1 MILHVGWKIMKEK
14 KLIGKMIQFFLV
26 FVLLFTNQVHYLPV
40 YSEEL
45 HESTVENNTTEA
57 YQQSTTITVDPPQVD
72 INETVNE
79 QESALELETSTE
91 ETDAINDEE
100 TSLESSSEE
109 SETTETTLEE
119 TTSAEDHEVIL
130 TGVTN
135 SGVTITVKA
144 MQSDFS
150 ESDEPIELRVRELE
164 PENAEDLALADPM
177 AQYIFDIN
185 PEVFKASIKF
195 LNIEFYQLGV
205 KLEPLGP
212 LEIQI
217 SNLSSEEPILQTKV
231 YQQTSDGLINELEHS
246 WNSESPTNLSLH
258 LSSSNVLGLLSIHE
272 LFGEPGEIA
281 PGIDNMLPT
290 DGSPTP
296 ASLQYFQPGELGPFT
311 QNNTLFRSRFMTR
324 ANSQQADELQPGE
337 VRTNKTAVPSTTH
350 LNTWEITVE
359 VEAQDYRKDL
369 KTDIVLVIDRSGSMA
384 GDRMTNAKEAAQ
396 NFVTQILDKDP
407 TNSRI
412 SIVSFAS
419 DARIDSGFSNNK
431 NSLQSSIN
439 NIQAEGGTFTQG
451 GLKQAE
457 NLLGGSTADRK
468 YIVLLSDGEPTFS
481 YLPETG
487 TYGLEHK
494 TEKRHGIF
502 WKLIGGH
509 VIPGEYTYDNIYA
522 SYSDQTT
529 FNYGQSIGNGGS
541 ILGSINYN
549 GGSILGSDNYSYPIR
564 LVNDPN
570 LYYPLDWGLFTPSGL
585 FKYTPVT
592 LTYYNH
598 GDAAIRESQIAKAS
612 GINGLYTI
620 AIGAGDIGTN
630 ILNQMATEGMA
641 FSTNDPSALQGIYDT
656 IADSI
661 QSQPVFSTAKVNDEM
676 GFGFEVNG
684 NISNITVNTG
694 TAQLISKNA
703 TTNQTISW
711 DINGMPE
718 VDKANR
724 PGYRRAT
731 LKYTVE
737 VTADMLKDVTNEQK
751 LFETNKST
759 VLNYTDSQSNE
770 NKRVEITSPQVNPV
784 LMKVKKTLLD
794 IDGKVDNSEDTYRF
808 KLGETDIDSD
818 IKANIEYEYFL
829 PPFNPGDY
837 QLLETAIISKDGKSI
852 PLGDYNISY
861 KINGIEGNLLKIN
874 SQNNSEG
881 IADFTLEVINQ
892 IKPIK
897 IKLTKKVSGNM
908 GEREREFNFEGSYT
922 RRHHNDAKELEL
934 KSLKHNES
942 QELTLPRDAI
952 LNLAEVNVPEE
963 YNVTYQI
970 NGKSTEKVENLDLS
984 YSDVKEDAIEIIVT
998 KTKDKEIATGIHDD
1012 LKPYMILLAILTLVI
1027 LIVGIIYYYQHKNE
1041 EGLQ

>member
-1 MILHVGWKIMKEK
+1 MREK
-14 KLIGKMIQFFLV
+14 KLIGKIIQFFLV
-26 FVLLFTNQVHYLPV
+26 FVLLFTNQVPYLTV
-40 YSEEL
+40 FSEENQ
-45 HESTVENNTTEA
+45 ESTVENNTTEA
-57 YQQSTTITVDPPQVD
+57 YQESTTITVDPPQVD
-72 INETVNE
+72 INETVND
-79 QESALELETSTE
+79 QESALESETSTE
-91 ETDAINDEE
+91 DTYAINDEE

-109 SETTETTLEE
+109 SKTTETTLEE
-119 TTSAEDHEVIL
+119 TTLTEDHELIL
-130 TGVTN
+130 SSVTN

-164 PENAEDLALADPM
+164 PENAEDFAIADPI
-177 AQYIFDIN
+177 AQYLFDIN
-185 PEVFKASIKF
+185 PEVFKASINF
-195 LNIEFYQLGV
+195 FNIEFYQSGEKV
-205 KLEPLGP
+205 EPLEP

-231 YQQTSDGLINELEHS
+231 YQQTSDGLINELEHN

-258 LSSSNVLGLLSIHE
+258 LSSSDVLGLLSIHE

-290 DGSPTP
+290 DGSPIP
-296 ASLQYFQPGELGPFT
+296 VSLQYFQPGELGPFT

-324 ANSQQADELQPGE
+324 AISQQTDELQPGE

-384 GDRMTNAKEAAQ
+384 GNRMTNAKESAK

-419 DARIDSGFSNNK
+419 DARIDSGFSNN
-431 NSLQSSIN
+431 NYSLQSSIN
-439 NIQAEGGTFTQG
+439 NISAGGGTFTQG

-457 NLLGGSTADRK
+457 NLIGGSTADRK

-481 YLPETG
+481 YLPVTG
-487 TYGLEHK
+487 TYGLEP
-494 TEKRHGIF
+494 KREEQYGTY
-502 WKLIGGH
+502 WSSATGY
-509 VIPGEYTYDNIYA
+509 VRPRRTYTYNNNYA
-522 SYSDQTT
+522 SYSDQTM
-529 FNYGQSIGNGGS
+529 FNYNERIGNGGS
-541 ILGSINYN
+541 ILGSTNYN
-549 GGSILGSDNYSYPIR
+549 GDSYPISF
-564 LVNDPN
+564 NGDPN
-570 LYYPLDWGLFTPSGL
+570 LYYPLNRTGNPWFGYQ
-585 FKYTPVT
+585 YTPVD

-620 AIGAGDIGTN
+620 AVGAGDIGTN
-630 ILNQMATEGMA
+630 ILNQMANEGMA

-676 GFGFEVNG
+676 GLGFEVKG
-684 NISNITVNTG
+684 DILNIEVNTG
-694 TAQLISKNA
+694 TANLISKSA
-703 TTNQTISW
+703 TTNQSISW

-731 LKYTVE
+731 LTYTVE

-794 IDGKVDNSEDTYRF
+794 IDGNIDNSDDTYRF
-808 KLGETDIDSD
+808 KLGDFDIDSD
-818 IKANIEYEYFL
+818 IKANIEYQYFL

-837 QLLETAIISKDGKSI
+837 QLLETAIISKDGKSN
-852 PLGDYNISY
+852 PLDDYNISY
-861 KINGIEGNLLKIN
+861 KINGNEGNKLSIN

-922 RRHHNDAKELEL
+922 RRHHNDAKKLEL

-942 QELTLPRDAI
+942 QELTLPRDAV
-952 LNLAEVNVPEE
+952 LNLAEINVPEG

-970 NGKSTEKVENLDLS
+970 NGKPTEKVENLDLS
-984 YSDVKEDAIEIIVT
+984 EIDVNKNAIEIIVT
-998 KTKDKEIATGIHDD
+998 NTKDKEIATGIHDD
-1012 LKPYMILLAILTLVI
+1012 LKPYMILLVILTLVI
-1027 LIVGIIYYYQHKNE
+1027 LIVGIVYYYQHKNE

>member
-1 MILHVGWKIMKEK
+1 MKEK
-14 KLIGKMIQFFLV
+14 KLIGKIIQFFLV
-26 FVLLFTNQVHYLPV
+26 FVLLFTNQVHYLTV
-40 YSEEL
+40 FSEEIQ
-45 HESTVENNTTEA
+45 ESTVENNTTEA
-57 YQQSTTITVDPPQVD
+57 YQESTTITVDSPQAD
-72 INETVNE
+72 INETVND
-79 QESALELETSTE
+79 QESALVSETSTE
-91 ETDAINDEE
+91 ETDAIIDEE

-130 TGVTN
+130 SGVTN

-164 PENAEDLALADPM
+164 PENAEDFALADPM

-195 LNIEFYQLGV
+195 LNIEFYQSGEKV
-205 KLEPLGP
+205 EPLKP

-217 SNLSSEEPILQTKV
+217 SNLLFEEPILQTKV
-231 YQQTSDGLINELEHS
+231 YQQISDGLINELEHS

-296 ASLQYFQPGELGPFT
+296 VSLQYFQPGELGPFT
-311 QNNTLFRSRFMTR
+311 QNNTLFRSRSMTR
-324 ANSQQADELQPGE
+324 ANSQQTDELQPGE
-337 VRTNKTAVPSTTH
+337 VRTKKTAVPSITH

-384 GDRMTNAKEAAQ
+384 NDDRMTNATESAK

-407 TNSRI
+407 NNSRVA
-412 SIVSFAS
+412 IVSFAS
-419 DARIDSGFSNNK
+419 EARIDSRFSSNN
-431 NSLQSSIN
+431 SYLQSRIN
-439 NIQAEGGTFTQG
+439 NISAEGGTFTQG

-457 NLLGGSTADRK
+457 NLIVRSTADRK

-481 YLPETG
+481 YLPVSR
-487 TYGLEHK
+487 TYGLERK
-494 TEKRHGIF
+494 TEKRYGTYRNQN
-502 WKLIGGH
+502 GGF
-509 VIPGEYTYDNIYA
+509 VIAGAYTYNNNYV
-522 SYSDQTT
+522 SYSNQTT
-529 FNYGQSIGNGGS
+529 FDYGQKIGNGGS
-541 ILGSINYN
+541 ILGSTNYN
-549 GGSILGSDNYSYPIR
+549 DDSYPISLDGYSNPFYPVEIKGEGR
-564 LVNDPN
+564 NRYYSPVN
-570 LYYPLDWGLFTPSGL
+570 
-585 FKYTPVT
+585 

-620 AIGAGDIGTN
+620 AVGAGVTGTN
-630 ILNQMATEGMA
+630 ILNQMANEGMA

-661 QSQPVFSTAKVNDEM
+661 QSQPVFSTANVNDEM
-676 GFGFEVNG
+676 GLGFEVKG
-684 NISNITVNTG
+684 DILNIEVNTG
-694 TAQLISKNA
+694 TAQLISKVA

-711 DINGMPE
+711 DFNGMPE

-737 VTADMLKDVTNEQK
+737 VTPDLLEDVTNDQK
-751 LFETNKST
+751 QFETNKST

-852 PLGDYNISY
+852 PLDDYNISY

-881 IADFTLEVINQ
+881 INDFTLEVINQ

-908 GEREREFNFEGSYT
+908 GEREREFNFEGSYI
-922 RRHHNDAKELEL
+922 RRHHNDAKELDL
-934 KSLKHNES
+934 KSLKHNDS

-970 NGKSTEKVENLDLS
+970 NGISTEKVENLDLS

-998 KTKDKEIATGIHDD
+998 NTKDKEIATGIHDD

>member
-1 MILHVGWKIMKEK
+1 MKEK

-26 FVLLFTNQVHYLPV
+26 FVLLFTNQGHYLTV
-40 YSEEL
+40 FSEEIK
-45 HESTVENNTTEA
+45 ESTVENNTTEA
-57 YQQSTTITVDPPQVD
+57 YQESTTITVDPPQTD
-72 INETVNE
+72 INETVND
-79 QESALELETSTE
+79 QEAALESDTSTE
-91 ETDAINDEE
+91 ETDAVNDVE

-135 SGVTITVKA
+135 SGISITVKV

-164 PENAEDLALADPM
+164 PENAEDFALADPI

-195 LNIEFYQLGV
+195 LNIEFYQSGEKV
-205 KLEPLGP
+205 EPLKP

-217 SNLSSEEPILQTKV
+217 SNLLFEEPILQTKV
-231 YQQTSDGLINELEHS
+231 YQQTSDGMINELEHNG
-246 WNSESPTNLSLH
+246 NSESPTNLSLH

-272 LFGEPGEIA
+272 LFGEPGGIA

-296 ASLQYFQPGELGPFT
+296 VSLQYFQPGELGPFT
-311 QNNTLFRSRFMTR
+311 QNYTFFRSRSMTR
-324 ANSQQADELQPGE
+324 ANIHQADELQPGE

-384 GDRMTNAKEAAQ
+384 GNRMTNAKESAK

-419 DARIDSGFSNNK
+419 DARIDSGFSNN
-431 NSLQSSIN
+431 NYSLQSSIN
-439 NIQAEGGTFTQG
+439 NISAGGGTFTQG

-457 NLLGGSTADRK
+457 NLIGGSTADRK

-481 YLPETG
+481 YLPVTG
-487 TYGLEHK
+487 TYGLERK
-494 TEKRHGIF
+494 TEKRYGTYRNQN
-502 WKLIGGH
+502 GGFF
-509 VIPGEYTYDNIYA
+509 IAGEYTYNNNYV
-522 SYSDQTT
+522 SYSNQTT
-529 FNYGQSIGNGGS
+529 FYYGQKIGNGGS
-541 ILGSINYN
+541 ILGSTNYN
-549 GGSILGSDNYSYPIR
+549 GDSYPIS
-564 LVNDPN
+564 LIGYSN
-570 LYYPLDWGLFTPSGL
+570 LFYPVDRTWDAWFGYYQ
-585 FKYTPVT
+585 YTPVN

-620 AIGAGDIGTN
+620 AVGAGDIGTN
-630 ILNQMATEGMA
+630 ILNQMANEGMA

-676 GFGFEVNG
+676 GLGFEVKG
-684 NISNITVNTG
+684 DISNIEVNTG
-694 TAQLISKNA
+694 TANLIPKSA
-703 TTNQTISW
+703 TTNQSISW

-737 VTADMLKDVTNEQK
+737 VTPDMLKDVTNEQK

-794 IDGKVDNSEDTYRF
+794 IDGNVDYSEDKYRF

-818 IKANIEYEYFL
+818 IKANIEYQYFL

-837 QLLETAIISKDGKSI
+837 QLLETTIISKDGKSI
-852 PLGDYNISY
+852 PLDDYNISY
-861 KINGIEGNLLKIN
+861 KINGNEGNKLSIN

-881 IADFTLEVINQ
+881 INDFTLEVINQ

-908 GEREREFNFEGSYT
+908 GEREREFNFKGSYT
-922 RRHHNDAKELEL
+922 RRHHNDAKELGL

-942 QELTLPRDAI
+942 QELTLPRDAV
-952 LNLAEVNVPEE
+952 LNLAEINVPEG

-970 NGKSTEKVENLDLS
+970 NGKPTEKVENLDLS
-984 YSDVKEDAIEIIVT
+984 EIDVNKNAIEIIVT
-998 KTKDKEIATGIHDD
+998 NTKDKEIATGIHDD
-1012 LKPYMILLAILTLVI
+1012 LKPYMILLVILTLVI
-1027 LIVGIIYYYQHKNE
+1027 LIVGIVYYYQHKNE

>member
-1 MILHVGWKIMKEK
+1 MKEK
-14 KLIGKMIQFFLV
+14 KLIGKITQFFLV
-26 FVLLFTNQVHYLPV
+26 FVLLFTSQVHYLPV
-40 YSEEL
+40 YSEEIQ
-45 HESTVENNTTEA
+45 ESTVENNTTET
-57 YQQSTTITVDPPQVD
+57 YQESTTITVEPPLAN
-72 INETVNE
+72 INEIVDD

-119 TTSAEDHEVIL
+119 TTSTEDHEVIL
-130 TGVTN
+130 SGVTN

-144 MQSDFS
+144 TQSDFS

-195 LNIEFYQLGV
+195 LNIEFYQSGE

-212 LEIQI
+212 LEIQM

-296 ASLQYFQPGELGPFT
+296 VSLQYFQPGELGPFT
-311 QNNTLFRSRFMTR
+311 QNNTLFRSRSMTR
-324 ANSQQADELQPGE
+324 ANSQQTDELQPGE
-337 VRTNKTAVPSTTH
+337 VRTKKTAVPSTTH

-384 GDRMTNAKEAAQ
+384 GNRMTNAKEAAN

-419 DARIDSGFSNNK
+419 DARKDSSFSNDK
-431 NSLQSSIN
+431 VSLQSSIN
-439 NIQAEGGTFTQG
+439 NISAGGGTFTQG

-457 NLLGGSTADRK
+457 NLIGGSTADRK

-481 YLPETG
+481 YLPFTG
-487 TYGLEHK
+487 TYGLEP
-494 TEKRHGIF
+494 KREEQYGIYYSPS
-502 WKLIGGH
+502 GTT
-509 VIPGEYTYDNIYA
+509 YTYNNSYA

-529 FNYGQSIGNGGS
+529 FNYNERIGNGGS
-541 ILGSINYN
+541 ILGSTNYN
-549 GGSILGSDNYSYPIR
+549 GTSYPISF
-564 LVNDPN
+564 VNDSK
-570 LYYPLDWGLFTPSGL
+570 LYYPLERTWRPFYGYQ
-585 FKYTPVT
+585 YTPVN

-620 AIGAGDIGTN
+620 AVGAGDIGTN
-630 ILNQMATEGMA
+630 ILNQMANEGMA

-676 GFGFEVNG
+676 GLGFEVNED
-684 NISNITVNTG
+684 ISNINVNTG
-694 TAQLISKNA
+694 TANLISKSA
-703 TTNQTISW
+703 TTNQSISW

-731 LKYTVE
+731 LKYTVKATPDLLE
-737 VTADMLKDVTNEQK
+737 DVTNDQK

-770 NKRVEITSPQVNPV
+770 NKRVEITSPKVNPV
-784 LMKVKKTLLD
+784 LMKVKKTLRD
-794 IDGKVDNSEDTYRF
+794 IDGNIDNSDDTYRF
-808 KLGETDIDSD
+808 KLGDFNIDSD

-837 QLLETAIISKDGKSI
+837 QLLETAIISKDRKSI
-852 PLGDYNISY
+852 PLGNYNISY
-861 KINGIEGNLLKIN
+861 KINGNEGNKLSIN

-942 QELTLPRDAI
+942 LELTLPRDAI
-952 LNLAEVNVPEE
+952 LNLAEVNVPEG
-963 YNVTYQI
+963 YNVTYEI
-970 NGKSTEKVENLDLS
+970 NGKPTEKVEKLDLS
-984 YSDVKEDAIEIIVT
+984 DSDVKEDAIEIIVT
-998 KTKDKEIATGIHDD
+998 NTKDKEIPTGIHDD
-1012 LKPYMILLAILTLVI
+1012 LKPYMILLVILTLVI
-1027 LIVGIIYYYQHKNE
+1027 LIVGIVYYYQHKNE

>member
-1 MILHVGWKIMKEK
+1 MKEK

-26 FVLLFTNQVHYLPV
+26 FVLLFTSQVPYLTV
-40 YSEEL
+40 FSEEIQ
-45 HESTVENNTTEA
+45 ESTVENNTTEA
-57 YQQSTTITVDPPQVD
+57 YQESTTITVDSPQAD
-72 INETVNE
+72 INETVND
-79 QESALELETSTE
+79 QESALVSETSTE
-91 ETDAINDEE
+91 ETDAIIDEE

-130 TGVTN
+130 SGVTN

-164 PENAEDLALADPM
+164 PENAEDFALADPM
-177 AQYIFDIN
+177 AQYIFDVN

-195 LNIEFYQLGV
+195 LNIEFYQSGE
-205 KLEPLGP
+205 KLEALRP

-217 SNLSSEEPILQTKV
+217 SNLSSEKPILQTKV

-246 WNSESPTNLSLH
+246 WNSESPTSLSLH
-258 LSSSNVLGLLSIHE
+258 LSSSNMLGLLSIHE

-296 ASLQYFQPGELGPFT
+296 VSLQYFQPGELGPFT
-311 QNNTLFRSRFMTR
+311 QNNTLFRSRSMTR
-324 ANSQQADELQPGE
+324 ANSHQADELQPGE

-384 GDRMTNAKEAAQ
+384 GNRMTNAKEAAK

-419 DARIDSGFSNNK
+419 DARIDSDFSNN
-431 NSLQSSIN
+431 NYSLQSSIN
-439 NIQAEGGTFTQG
+439 NISAGGGTFTQG

-457 NLLGGSTADRK
+457 NLIGGSTADRK

-481 YLPETG
+481 YLPVTG

-494 TEKRHGIF
+494 TEELFGVYYSGTGYSPRGTT
-502 WKLIGGH
+502 
-509 VIPGEYTYDNIYA
+509 YTYNNSYA

-529 FNYGQSIGNGGS
+529 FNYGQLIGNGGS
-541 ILGSINYN
+541 ILGSTNYN
-549 GGSILGSDNYSYPIR
+549 GTSYPISF
-564 LVNDPN
+564 VNDSK
-570 LYYPLDWGLFTPSGL
+570 LYYPLERTWRPVYGYQ
-585 FKYTPVT
+585 YTPVN

-620 AIGAGDIGTN
+620 AVGAGVTGTN
-630 ILNQMATEGMA
+630 ILNQMANEGMA

-676 GFGFEVNG
+676 GLGFEVKG
-684 NISNITVNTG
+684 DISNINVNTG
-694 TAQLISKNA
+694 TAKLIPKSA
-703 TTNQTISW
+703 TTNQSISW
-711 DINGMPE
+711 DIDGMPE
-718 VDKANR
+718 VNKEIR

-737 VTADMLKDVTNEQK
+737 VTPDLLEDVTNDQK
-751 LFETNKST
+751 RFETNKST
-759 VLNYTDSQSNE
+759 ELNYTDSQSNE

-794 IDGKVDNSEDTYRF
+794 IDGNSDNSDDKYRF

-818 IKANIEYEYFL
+818 IKANIEYQYFL

-837 QLLETAIISKDGKSI
+837 QLLETTIISKDGKSI
-852 PLGDYNISY
+852 PLDYYNISY
-861 KINGIEGNLLKIN
+861 KINGKEGNKLSIN

-897 IKLTKKVSGNM
+897 IKLIKKVSGNM
-908 GEREREFNFEGSYT
+908 GDREREFNFEGSYT
-922 RRHHNDAKELEL
+922 RRYHNDAKKLEL

-952 LNLAEVNVPEE
+952 LNLAEVNVPEG

-970 NGKSTEKVENLDLS
+970 NGNSTEKVENLYLS
-984 YSDVKEDAIEIIVT
+984 DIDVKEDAIEIIVT
-998 KTKDKEIATGIHDD
+998 NTKDREIATGIHDD
-1012 LKPYMILLAILTLVI
+1012 LKPYMILLAILMLVI